1 MCLNIFR
8 VWISFGDNM
17 NDCKCLITCIYSF
30 CVVFDLRIGDDVNFL
45 ITFTDPAELQR
56 FHERTNLG
64 SGL

>member
-1 MCLNIFR
+1 
-8 VWISFGDNM
+8 M
-17 NDCKCLITCIYSF
+17 NDCKCLITFIYSF

-56 FHERTNLG
+56 FHERINLV

>member
-1 MCLNIFR
+1 
-8 VWISFGDNM
+8 M
-17 NDCKCLITCIYSF
+17 NDCKCLITFIYSF
-30 CVVFDLRIGDDVNFL
+30 CVVFYLRIGDDVNFL